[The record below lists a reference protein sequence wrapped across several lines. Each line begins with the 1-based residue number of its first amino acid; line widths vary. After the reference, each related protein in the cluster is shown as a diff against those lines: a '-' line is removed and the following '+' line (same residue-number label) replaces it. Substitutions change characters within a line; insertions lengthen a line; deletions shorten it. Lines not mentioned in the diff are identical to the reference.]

1 MNDFVL
7 DAYAARSCPVKT
19 QNAFLPGLDRPE
31 LDESLQELF
40 AGGSAFKADVLRR
53 IIDSSD
59 SAVDCRALRD
69 QPHDVQVAAT
79 LAAMADGVSL
89 IVGGLLPLDRQ
100 GHRSGRADLWVRG
113 EDAEDGSPGYHPV
126 MVKLHRMLERQTPGP
141 SHEPFP
147 ISSLADPALAHAV
160 PVPGRALRLAS
171 REPDLLQLAHYWRLL
186 GAAGRAARGVPYGGI
201 VGTDQ
206 VPQLANGLGVSW
218 VRLDV
223 KQIRTFSRTAAS
235 GWTKRSAL
243 ERYDHEHGFRVKVA
257 SVAQRQTGS
266 PDDPPLVVMP
276 IRIRE
281 CDRCVWWQT
290 CLPQLGD
297 DDLSLRIAKSP
308 LDVREIA
315 VLRRLGVSTLT
326 DLASVEL
333 ESLLPAYMPEVAHRP
348 GGEERLRIA
357 AHRAKLMVSGVDLE
371 LVSDDPFDVPSAD
384 IEIDFDIETSADDH
398 VYLWGFLVTDTR
410 TDEPPHYVAF
420 SDFSELTESA
430 ERRLASE
437 ALTWLRD
444 LATSS
449 DASVRVF
456 HYSRYEVLRIQR
468 LAEAFPREP
477 FLWASRFAE
486 EAFFDLFE
494 VMRSHF
500 FGTYGLGLKQVA
512 HAGSGFSWRDDNPG
526 GLNSQSWFAD
536 AVHAESETTRAE
548 LTQRVLDYNEDDVR
562 ATYALRQWLRD
573 GAPQSADLPTP

>member
-40 AGGSAFKADVLRR
+40 AGGASFKADVLRL
-53 IIDSSD
+53 IIDS
-59 SAVDCRALRD
+59 AHGVVDCRALRD

-79 LAAMADGVSL
+79 LAAMADGVQV

-113 EDAEDGSPGYHPV
+113 DDAQDGGPGYQPV

-147 ISSLADPALAHAV
+147 ISALDDPSRAHALE
-160 PVPGRALRLAS
+160 VPGRALRLAS
-171 REPDLLQLAHYWRLL
+171 READLLQLAHYWRLL
-186 GAAGRAARGVPYGGI
+186 GAAGRTSSGTPYGGI
-201 VGTDQ
+201 IGSDQ
-206 VPQLANGLGVSW
+206 IPQLGNGLGIAW
-218 VRLDV
+218 VRLDA
-223 KQIRTFSRTAAS
+223 KQIRTFSRTAAT

-257 SVAQRQTGS
+257 TVAQRQTGS

-276 IRIRE
+276 IRVRE

-290 CLPQLGD
+290 CLPKLGD

-333 ESLLPAYMPEVAHRP
+333 ETLLPAYIPEVAHRP

-357 AHRAKLMVSGVDLE
+357 AHRAKLMVSGVELE
-371 LVSDDPFDVPSAD
+371 RLDDSPIDVPRAD

-398 VYLWGFLVTDTR
+398 VYLWGFLVKDTR
-410 TDEPPHYVAF
+410 TDDEPLYVAF
-420 SDFSELTESA
+420 SDFSELTDSA
-430 ERRLASE
+430 ERRLADE

-444 LATSS
+444 LVETSG
-449 DASVRVF
+449 ASVRVF

-468 LAEAFPREP
+468 LADAFGRDP
-477 FLWASRFAE
+477 FAWASRFAD

-494 VMRSHF
+494 VVRRHF

-512 HAGSGFSWRDDNPG
+512 HSGSGFSWRDDTPG

-536 AVHAESETTRAE
+536 AVHAETDAARAE

-573 GAPQSADLPTP
+573 GAPQSAD

>member
-1 MNDFVL
+1 VNDFVL

-31 LDESLQELF
+31 PDESLQELF
-40 AGGSAFKADVLRR
+40 AGGSTFKADVLRR
-53 IIDSSD
+53 IIDT
-59 SAVDCRALRD
+59 AGQVVDCRALRD
-69 QPHDVQVAAT
+69 QPYDVQVAAT
-79 LAAMADGVSL
+79 LAAMADGVPV
-89 IVGGLLPLDRQ
+89 IVGGLLPLDRH

-113 EDAEDGSPGYHPV
+113 DDAEDGGPGYHPV

-141 SHEPFP
+141 SHEAFP
-147 ISSLADPALAHAV
+147 ISALSDPSRAQALA
-160 PVPGRALRLAS
+160 VPGRALRLAS
-171 REPDLLQLAHYWRLL
+171 REPDLLQLGHYWRLL
-186 GAAGRAARGVPYGGI
+186 GAAGRAASGTPYGGI
-201 VGTDQ
+201 IGSDQ
-206 VPQLANGLGVSW
+206 ISQLGNGLGVAW
-218 VRLDV
+218 VRLDA

-276 IRIRE
+276 IRVRE

-290 CLPQLGD
+290 CLPRLGD

-326 DLASVEL
+326 DLASVDL
-333 ESLLPAYMPEVAHRP
+333 DALLLSYIPEVAHRP

-371 LVSDDPFDVPSAD
+371 RVSDDPIDVPRAD
-384 IEIDFDIETSADDH
+384 IEVDFDIETSADDH
-398 VYLWGFLVTDTR
+398 VYLWGFLVKDTR
-410 TDEPPHYVAF
+410 TDDPPEYVAF
-420 SDFSELTESA
+420 SDFSELTDSA
-430 ERRLASE
+430 ERRLADE
-437 ALTWLRD
+437 ALTWLQN
-444 LATSS
+444 LVKTSG
-449 DASVRVF
+449 ASVRVF

-468 LAEAFPREP
+468 LADAFGRDPY
-477 FLWASRFAE
+477 LWASRFAD

-494 VMRSHF
+494 VVRSHF

-512 HAGSGFSWRDDNPG
+512 HSGSGFSWRDDNPG

-536 AVHAESETTRAE
+536 AVHAETDAVRAE

-573 GAPQSADLPTP
+573 GAPSAAR

>member
-1 MNDFVL
+1 VNDFVL

-31 LDESLQELF
+31 PDESLQELF
-40 AGGSAFKADVLRR
+40 AGGSAFKSDVLRR
-53 IIDSSD
+53 LIDG
-59 SAVDCRALRD
+59 AERVVDCRALRD
-69 QPHDVQVAAT
+69 QPHDVQAAAT
-79 LAAMADGVSL
+79 LSAMADGVPV
-89 IVGGLLPLDRQ
+89 IVGGLLPLDRH
-100 GHRSGRADLWVRG
+100 GHRSGRADVWIRG
-113 EDAEDGSPGYHPV
+113 DDAEDGGPGYHPV

-147 ISSLADPALAHAV
+147 ISSLTDPSRARALAIS
-160 PVPGRALRLAS
+160 GQALRLAS

-186 GAAGRAARGVPYGGI
+186 GAARRAASGIPYGGI
-201 VGTDQ
+201 IGSDQ
-206 VPQLANGLGVSW
+206 VSQLGNGLGVAW
-218 VRLDV
+218 VRLDA

-243 ERYDHEHGFRVKVA
+243 ERYDHEHAFRVKVA
-257 SVAQRQTGS
+257 TVAQRQTGS

-276 IRIRE
+276 IRVRE

-290 CLPQLGD
+290 CLPKLGD

-333 ESLLPAYMPEVAHRP
+333 DSLLPSYIPEVAHRP

-357 AHRAKLMVSGVDLE
+357 AHRAKLMVSGVELE
-371 LVSDDPFDVPSAD
+371 RLTDGSIEVPRAD

-410 TDEPPHYVAF
+410 TDEPPRYIAF
-420 SDFSELTESA
+420 SDFSELTDSA
-430 ERRLASE
+430 ERRLADE
-437 ALTWLRD
+437 ALSWLHN
-444 LATSS
+444 LVTTSG
-449 DASVRVF
+449 ASVRIY

-468 LAEAFPREP
+468 LAEAFSRDP
-477 FLWASRFAE
+477 FTWASRFAD

-494 VMRSHF
+494 VIRSHF

-536 AVHAESETTRAE
+536 AVHAETEAVRAE

-562 ATYALRQWLRD
+562 ATYALRRWLRD
-573 GAPQSADLPTP
+573 GAPQAAG

>member
-40 AGGSAFKADVLRR
+40 AGGSAFKSDVLRR
-53 IIDSSD
+53 LIDG
-59 SAVDCRALRD
+59 AERVVDCRALRD
-69 QPHDVQVAAT
+69 QPHDVQAAAT
-79 LAAMADGVSL
+79 LAAMADGVPVI
-89 IVGGLLPLDRQ
+89 IVGLLPLDRH
-100 GHRSGRADLWVRG
+100 GHRSGRADVWIRG
-113 EDAEDGSPGYHPV
+113 DDAEDGGPGYHPV

-147 ISSLADPALAHAV
+147 ISSLSDPSRARALAI
-160 PVPGRALRLAS
+160 PGRALRLAS

-186 GAAGRAARGVPYGGI
+186 GAAGRAATGIPYGGI
-201 VGTDQ
+201 IGSDQ
-206 VPQLANGLGVSW
+206 ISQLGNGLGVAW
-218 VRLDV
+218 VRLDA

-243 ERYDHEHGFRVKVA
+243 ERYDHEHTFRVKVA
-257 SVAQRQTGS
+257 TVAQRQTGS

-276 IRIRE
+276 IRVRE

-290 CLPQLGD
+290 CLPKLGD

-333 ESLLPAYMPEVAHRP
+333 ESLLPSYIPEVAHRP

-357 AHRAKLMVSGVDLE
+357 AHRAKLMVAGVELE
-371 LVSDDPFDVPSAD
+371 RLSDDSIEVPRAD

-410 TDEPPHYVAF
+410 TDEPPRYVAF
-420 SDFSELTESA
+420 SDFSELTDSA
-430 ERRLASE
+430 ERRLADE
-437 ALTWLRD
+437 ALSWLHH
-444 LATSS
+444 LVTTSG
-449 DASVRVF
+449 ASVRVF

-468 LAEAFPREP
+468 LAEAFGRDP
-477 FLWASRFAE
+477 FTWASRFAD

-494 VMRSHF
+494 VVRAHF

-536 AVHAESETTRAE
+536 AVHAETEAVREE

-562 ATYALRQWLRD
+562 ATYALRRWLRD
-573 GAPQSADLPTP
+573 GAPHTGD

>member
-40 AGGSAFKADVLRR
+40 AGGSAFKSDVLRR
-53 IIDSSD
+53 LIDG
-59 SAVDCRALRD
+59 AERVVDCRALRD
-69 QPHDVQVAAT
+69 QPHDVQAQTT
-79 LAAMADGVSL
+79 LAAMADGVPV
-89 IVGGLLPLDRQ
+89 IIGGLLPLDRH
-100 GHRSGRADLWVRG
+100 GHRSGRADVWIRG
-113 EDAEDGSPGYHPV
+113 DDAEDGGPGYLPV

-147 ISSLADPALAHAV
+147 ISSLSDPSKGRALAI
-160 PVPGRALRLAS
+160 PGRALRLAS
-171 REPDLLQLAHYWRLL
+171 READLLQLAHYWRLL
-186 GAAGRAARGVPYGGI
+186 GAAGRAASGIPYGGI
-201 VGTDQ
+201 IGSDQ
-206 VPQLANGLGVSW
+206 ISQLGNGLGVAW
-218 VRLDV
+218 VRLDA

-243 ERYDHEHGFRVKVA
+243 ERYDHEHTFRVKVA
-257 SVAQRQTGS
+257 TVAQRQTGS

-276 IRIRE
+276 IRVRE

-290 CLPQLGD
+290 CLPKLGD

-333 ESLLPAYMPEVAHRP
+333 DALLPSYIPEVAHRP

-357 AHRAKLMVSGVDLE
+357 AHRAKLMVAGIELE
-371 LVSDDPFDVPSAD
+371 RLSDDSIEVPGAD

-410 TDEPPHYVAF
+410 TDEPPRYVAF
-420 SDFSELTESA
+420 AEFSELTDSA
-430 ERRLASE
+430 ERRLADE
-437 ALTWLRD
+437 ALSWLHH
-444 LATSS
+444 LVTTCG
-449 DASVRVF
+449 ASVRVY

-468 LAEAFPREP
+468 LAEAFGRDP
-477 FLWASRFAE
+477 FTWASRFAD

-494 VMRSHF
+494 VVRGNF

-536 AVHAESETTRAE
+536 AVHAETEAVRAE

-562 ATYALRQWLRD
+562 ATYALRRWLRD
-573 GAPQSADLPTP
+573 GAPQTAD

>member
-1 MNDFVL
+1 VNDFVL

-31 LDESLQELF
+31 PDESLQELF

-53 IIDSSD
+53 VIDGSERV
-59 SAVDCRALRD
+59 VDCRALRD
-69 QPHDVQVAAT
+69 QSHDVQVAAT
-79 LAAMADGVSL
+79 LAAMADGVPV

-113 EDAEDGSPGYHPV
+113 DDAEDGGSGYHPV
-126 MVKLHRMLERQTPGP
+126 MVKRHRMLERQTPGP

-147 ISSLADPALAHAV
+147 VSALSDPSLAHALD
-160 PVPGRALRLAS
+160 VPGRALRLAS
-171 REPDLLQLAHYWRLL
+171 READLLQLAHYWRLL
-186 GAAGRAARGVPYGGI
+186 GATGRAAIGTPYGGI
-201 VGTDQ
+201 IGSDQ
-206 VPQLANGLGVSW
+206 ISQLGNGLGIAW
-218 VRLDV
+218 VRLDA
-223 KQIRTFSRTAAS
+223 KQIRTFSRTAAT

-257 SVAQRQTGS
+257 AVAQRHTGS

-276 IRIRE
+276 IRVRE

-290 CLPQLGD
+290 CLPKLGD
-297 DDLSLRIAKSP
+297 DDLSLRIEKSP

-333 ESLLPAYMPEVAHRP
+333 ESLLPSYIPEVAHRP

-357 AHRAKLMVSGVDLE
+357 AHRARLMVSGIELE
-371 LVSDDPFDVPSAD
+371 RVTDEPIDVPRAD

-398 VYLWGFLVTDTR
+398 VYLWGFLVKDTR
-410 TDEPPHYVAF
+410 TDDPPRYVAF
-420 SDFSELTESA
+420 SDFSELTDSA
-430 ERRLASE
+430 ERRLADD

-444 LATSS
+444 LVQTSNAT
-449 DASVRVF
+449 VRVF

-468 LAEAFPREP
+468 LAEAFGREP
-477 FLWASRFAE
+477 FLWANRFAD

-494 VMRSHF
+494 VVRSHF

-512 HAGSGFSWRDDNPG
+512 HSGSGFSWRDDNPG

-536 AVHAESETTRAE
+536 AVHAETEAVRAE

-573 GAPQSADLPTP
+573 GAPQTAG

>member
-1 MNDFVL
+1 VNDFVL

-40 AGGSAFKADVLRR
+40 AGGSAFKSDVLRR
-53 IIDSSD
+53 LIDG
-59 SAVDCRALRD
+59 AERVVDCRALRD
-69 QPHDVQVAAT
+69 QPHDVQAAAT
-79 LAAMADGVSL
+79 LAAMADGVPV
-89 IVGGLLPLDRQ
+89 IIGGLLPIDRH
-100 GHRSGRADLWVRG
+100 GHRSGRADVWIRG
-113 EDAEDGSPGYHPV
+113 DDAEDGGPGYHPV

-147 ISSLADPALAHAV
+147 ISSLSDPSRARALAI
-160 PVPGRALRLAS
+160 PGRALRLAS

-186 GAAGRAARGVPYGGI
+186 GAAGRAATGIPYGGI
-201 VGTDQ
+201 IGSDQ
-206 VPQLANGLGVSW
+206 ISQLGNGLGVAW
-218 VRLDV
+218 VRLDA

-243 ERYDHEHGFRVKVA
+243 ERYDHEHTFRVKVA
-257 SVAQRQTGS
+257 TVAQRQTGS

-276 IRIRE
+276 IRVRE

-290 CLPQLGD
+290 CLPKLGD

-333 ESLLPAYMPEVAHRP
+333 ESLLPSYIPEVAHRP

-357 AHRAKLMVSGVDLE
+357 AHRAKLMVAGVELE
-371 LVSDDPFDVPSAD
+371 RLSDDSIEVPRAD

-410 TDEPPHYVAF
+410 TDEPPRYVAF
-420 SDFSELTESA
+420 SDFSELTDSA
-430 ERRLASE
+430 ERRLADE
-437 ALTWLRD
+437 ALSWLHH
-444 LATSS
+444 LVTTSG
-449 DASVRVF
+449 ASVRVF

-468 LAEAFPREP
+468 LAEAFGRDP
-477 FLWASRFAE
+477 FTWASRFAD

-494 VMRSHF
+494 VVRAHF

-536 AVHAESETTRAE
+536 AVHAETEAVREE

-562 ATYALRQWLRD
+562 ATYALRRWLRD
-573 GAPQSADLPTP
+573 GAPHTGD

>member
-1 MNDFVL
+1 VNDFVL

-40 AGGSAFKADVLRR
+40 AGGSAFKSDVLRR
-53 IIDSSD
+53 IID
-59 SAVDCRALRD
+59 AAGQVVDCRALRD
-69 QPHDVQVAAT
+69 QPHDVQVGAT
-79 LAAMADGVSL
+79 LAAMADGVPV
-89 IVGGLLPLDRQ
+89 IVGGLLPLDRH

-113 EDAEDGSPGYHPV
+113 DEAEDGGPGYHPV

-141 SHEPFP
+141 AHEAFP
-147 ISSLADPALAHAV
+147 ISALSDPSRAQALA
-160 PVPGRALRLAS
+160 VPGRALRLAS

-186 GAAGRAARGVPYGGI
+186 GAAGRAASGTPYGGI
-201 VGTDQ
+201 IGSDQ
-206 VPQLANGLGVSW
+206 ISQLGNGLGIAW
-218 VRLDV
+218 VRLDA
-223 KQIRTFSRTAAS
+223 KQLRTFSRTAAS

-257 SVAQRQTGS
+257 TVAQRQTGA

-276 IRIRE
+276 IRVRE

-290 CLPQLGD
+290 CLPKLGD

-333 ESLLPAYMPEVAHRP
+333 DELLPSYIPEVAHRP

-371 LVSDDPFDVPSAD
+371 RISDDPIVVPRSD

-410 TDEPPHYVAF
+410 TDDPPRYVSF
-420 SDFSELTESA
+420 SDFSELTDAA
-430 ERRLASE
+430 ERRLADE
-437 ALTWLRD
+437 ALTWLHD
-444 LATSS
+444 IVTDSGTS
-449 DASVRVF
+449 VGVF

-468 LAEAFPREP
+468 LADAFGRDPY
-477 FLWASRFAE
+477 LWASRFAD

-494 VMRSHF
+494 VVRSHF

-512 HAGSGFSWRDDNPG
+512 HSGSGFSWRDDNPG

-536 AVHAESETTRAE
+536 AVHAETDAVRAE

-562 ATYALRQWLRD
+562 ATYALRKWLRD
-573 GAPQSADLPTP
+573 GARPTTG

>member
-1 MNDFVL
+1 MTEFVL

-31 LDESLQELF
+31 LDESLLELF
-40 AGGSAFKADVLRR
+40 AGGAAFKADVLRQVVE
-53 IIDSSD
+53 
-59 SAVDCRALRD
+59 SAPQVVDCRALRD
-69 QPHDVQVAAT
+69 TSHDVQVAAT
-79 LAAMADGVSL
+79 LAAMADGVPV
-89 IVGGLLPLDRQ
+89 IVSGMLPLDLR

-113 EDAEDGSPGYHPV
+113 ENAPDGGPGYLPV

-141 SHEPFP
+141 THEPFSVSP
-147 ISSLADPALAHAV
+147 LGTPFRTDAV
-160 PVPGRALRLAS
+160 AVPGRALRVAS

-186 GAAGRAARGVPYGGI
+186 QAAGRASTGTPWAGVIGG
-201 VGTDQ
+201 DQ
-206 VPQLANGLGVSW
+206 VPQLGNGLGVAW
-218 VRLDV
+218 VRLDA
-223 KQIRTFSRTAAS
+223 KQIRTFSRTSAT

-276 IRIRE
+276 IRVRE

-315 VLRRLGVSTLT
+315 VLRRLGISTLT
-326 DLASVEL
+326 DLASVDL
-333 ESLLPAYMPEVAHRP
+333 DALLPSYLPEVAHRP

-357 AHRAKLMVSGVDLE
+357 AHRAQLMVCGVELE
-371 LVSDDPFDVPSAD
+371 RVDDEPIEVPRAD

-410 TDEPPHYVAF
+410 TDEEPTYVAF

-430 ERRLASE
+430 ERRLADE
-437 ALTWLRD
+437 ALSWLRD
-444 LATSS
+444 LVESCGT
-449 DASVRVF
+449 SVRVF

-468 LAEAFPREP
+468 LADSYGREP
-477 FLWASRFAE
+477 FLWAARLTQ

-494 VMRSHF
+494 VMRAHF
-500 FGTYGLGLKQVA
+500 FGAYGLGLKQVA
-512 HAGSGFSWRDDNPG
+512 HSGSGFSWRDDNPG

-536 AVHAESETTRAE
+536 AVHADTEAARAE

-562 ATYALRQWLRD
+562 ATYALRAWLRS
-573 GAPQSADLPTP
+573 GAPRR

>member
-31 LDESLQELF
+31 PDESLQELF
-40 AGGSAFKADVLRR
+40 AGGSAFKSDVLRR
-53 IIDSSD
+53 LIDG
-59 SAVDCRALRD
+59 AERVVDCRALRD
-69 QPHDVQVAAT
+69 QPHDVQAAAT
-79 LAAMADGVSL
+79 LSAMADGVPV
-89 IVGGLLPLDRQ
+89 IVGGLLPLDRH
-100 GHRSGRADLWVRG
+100 GHRSGRADVWIRG
-113 EDAEDGSPGYHPV
+113 DDAEDGGPGYHPV

-147 ISSLADPALAHAV
+147 ISSLTDPSRARALAIS
-160 PVPGRALRLAS
+160 GQALRLAS

-186 GAAGRAARGVPYGGI
+186 GAARRAASGIPYGGI
-201 VGTDQ
+201 IGSDQ
-206 VPQLANGLGVSW
+206 VSQLGNGLGVAW
-218 VRLDV
+218 VRLDA

-243 ERYDHEHGFRVKVA
+243 ERYDHEHAFRVKVA
-257 SVAQRQTGS
+257 TVAQRQTGS

-276 IRIRE
+276 IRVRE

-290 CLPQLGD
+290 CLPKLGD

-333 ESLLPAYMPEVAHRP
+333 DSLLPSYIPEVAHRP

-357 AHRAKLMVSGVDLE
+357 AHRAKLMVSGVELE
-371 LVSDDPFDVPSAD
+371 RLTDGSIEVPRAD

-410 TDEPPHYVAF
+410 TDEPPRYIAF
-420 SDFSELTESA
+420 SDFSELTDSA
-430 ERRLASE
+430 ERRLADE
-437 ALTWLRD
+437 ALSWLHN
-444 LATSS
+444 LVTTSG
-449 DASVRVF
+449 ASVRIY

-468 LAEAFPREP
+468 LAEAFSRDP
-477 FLWASRFAE
+477 FTWASRFAD

-494 VMRSHF
+494 VIRSHF

-536 AVHAESETTRAE
+536 AVHAETEAVRAE

-562 ATYALRQWLRD
+562 ATYALRRWLRD
-573 GAPQSADLPTP
+573 GAPQAAG

>member
-1 MNDFVL
+1 VTEFVL

-31 LDESLQELF
+31 LDESLLELF
-40 AGGSAFKADVLRR
+40 AGGAAFKAEVLRQVVE
-53 IIDSSD
+53 SSPHV
-59 SAVDCRALRD
+59 VDCRALRD
-69 QPHDVQVAAT
+69 TPHDVQVSAT
-79 LAAMADGVSL
+79 LAAMADGVPV
-89 IVGGLLPLDRQ
+89 IVGGMLPLDLH

-113 EDAEDGSPGYHPV
+113 EDAPDGGPGYLPV

-141 SHEPFP
+141 MHEPFP
-147 ISSLADPALAHAV
+147 VSPLEKPFRADAV
-160 PVPGRALRLAS
+160 AVPGRALRVAS

-186 GAAGRAARGVPYGGI
+186 QAASRASAGTPWAGVIGG
-201 VGTDQ
+201 DQ
-206 VPQLANGLGVSW
+206 VPQLGNGLGVAW
-218 VRLDV
+218 VRLDA
-223 KQIRTFSRTAAS
+223 KQIRTFSRTSAT
-235 GWTKRSAL
+235 GWTKRSPL

-257 SVAQRQTGS
+257 TVAQRQTGS

-276 IRIRE
+276 IRVRE

-315 VLRRLGVSTLT
+315 VLRRLGISTLT
-326 DLASVEL
+326 DLASVDL
-333 ESLLPAYMPEVAHRP
+333 DALLPSYLPEVAHRP

-357 AHRAKLMVSGVDLE
+357 AHRAKLMVCGVDLE
-371 LVSDDPFDVPSAD
+371 RVDDEPIDVPRAD

-410 TDEPPHYVAF
+410 TGEEPTYVAF

-430 ERRLASE
+430 ERRLADE
-437 ALTWLRD
+437 ALSWLRD
-444 LATSS
+444 LVESCGT
-449 DASVRVF
+449 SVRVF

-468 LAEAFPREP
+468 LADSYGREP
-477 FLWASRFAE
+477 FLWAARLAQ

-494 VMRSHF
+494 VMRAHF

-512 HAGSGFSWRDDNPG
+512 HSGSGFSWRDDNPG

-536 AVHAESETTRAE
+536 AVHAETEAARAE

-562 ATYALRQWLRD
+562 ATYALRAWLRD
-573 GAPQSADLPTP
+573 GAPRP

>member
-1 MNDFVL
+1 VNDFVL

-40 AGGSAFKADVLRR
+40 AGGSAFKSDVLRR
-53 IIDSSD
+53 LIDG
-59 SAVDCRALRD
+59 AERVVDCRALRD
-69 QPHDVQVAAT
+69 QPHDVQAAAT
-79 LAAMADGVSL
+79 LAAMADGVPV
-89 IVGGLLPLDRQ
+89 IIGGLLPLDRH
-100 GHRSGRADLWVRG
+100 GHRSGRADVWIRG
-113 EDAEDGSPGYHPV
+113 DDAEDGGPGYHPV

-147 ISSLADPALAHAV
+147 ISSLSDPSRARALAI
-160 PVPGRALRLAS
+160 PGRALRLAS

-186 GAAGRAARGVPYGGI
+186 GAAGRAATGIPYGGI
-201 VGTDQ
+201 IGSDQ
-206 VPQLANGLGVSW
+206 ISQLGNGLGVAW
-218 VRLDV
+218 VRLDA

-243 ERYDHEHGFRVKVA
+243 ERYDHEHTFRVKVA
-257 SVAQRQTGS
+257 TVAQRQTGS

-276 IRIRE
+276 IRVRE

-290 CLPQLGD
+290 CLPKLGD

-333 ESLLPAYMPEVAHRP
+333 ESLLPSYIPEVAHRP

-357 AHRAKLMVSGVDLE
+357 AHRAKLMVAGVELE
-371 LVSDDPFDVPSAD
+371 RLSDDSIEVPRAD

-410 TDEPPHYVAF
+410 TDEPPRYVAF
-420 SDFSELTESA
+420 SDFSELTDSA
-430 ERRLASE
+430 ERRLADE
-437 ALTWLRD
+437 ALSWLHH
-444 LATSS
+444 LVTTSG
-449 DASVRVF
+449 ASVRVF

-468 LAEAFPREP
+468 LAEAFGRDP
-477 FLWASRFAE
+477 FTWASRFAD

-494 VMRSHF
+494 VVRAHF

-536 AVHAESETTRAE
+536 AVHAETEAVREE

-562 ATYALRQWLRD
+562 ATYALRRWLRD
-573 GAPQSADLPTP
+573 GAPHTGD

>member
-1 MNDFVL
+1 VNDFVL

-53 IIDSSD
+53 VIDGSSTV
-59 SAVDCRALRD
+59 VDCRALRD
-69 QPHDVQVAAT
+69 QPYDVQVAAT
-79 LAAMADGVSL
+79 LAAMADGVPV
-89 IVGGLLPLDRQ
+89 IVGGLLPLDRA

-113 EDAEDGSPGYHPV
+113 EAAEDGGPGYHPV

-141 SHEPFP
+141 SHEAFP
-147 ISSLADPALAHAV
+147 ISSLDDPSLAHALA
-160 PVPGRALRLAS
+160 VPGRALRLAS

-186 GAAGRAARGVPYGGI
+186 GAAGRAAAGTPYGGI
-201 VGTDQ
+201 IGSDQ
-206 VPQLANGLGVSW
+206 ISQLGNGLGLAW
-218 VRLDV
+218 VRLDA
-223 KQIRTFSRTAAS
+223 KQIRTFSRTAAT

-257 SVAQRQTGS
+257 TVAQRQTGG
-266 PDDPPLVVMP
+266 PEDPPLVVMP
-276 IRIRE
+276 IRVRE

-290 CLPQLGD
+290 CLPKLGD

-333 ESLLPAYMPEVAHRP
+333 DDLLPSYIPEVAHRP

-357 AHRAKLMVSGVDLE
+357 AHRAKLMVSGVELE
-371 LVSDDPFDVPSAD
+371 RVDDEPIDVPRAD

-398 VYLWGFLVTDTR
+398 VYLWGFLLKDTR
-410 TDEPPHYVAF
+410 TDDEPEYVAF
-420 SDFSELTESA
+420 SDFSELTDSA
-430 ERRLASE
+430 ERRLADE
-437 ALTWLRD
+437 ALTWLQE
-444 LATSS
+444 LVTTSG
-449 DASVRVF
+449 ASVRVF

-468 LAEAFPREP
+468 LADAFGREP
-477 FLWASRFAE
+477 YLWARRFAD

-494 VMRSHF
+494 VVRSHF

-536 AVHAESETTRAE
+536 AVHAETDAVRAE

-573 GAPQSADLPTP
+573 GAPQTAG

>member
-31 LDESLQELF
+31 PDESLQELF
-40 AGGSAFKADVLRR
+40 AGGSAFKTDVLRQ
-53 IIDSSD
+53 IIDT
-59 SAVDCRALRD
+59 AGQVVDCRALRD

-79 LAAMADGVSL
+79 LAAMADGVPV
-89 IVGGLLPLDRQ
+89 IVGGLLPLDSQ

-113 EDAEDGSPGYHPV
+113 EDAEDGGPGYHPV

-147 ISSLADPALAHAV
+147 ISALSDPSLAHALA
-160 PVPGRALRLAS
+160 VPGRALRLAS

-186 GAAGRAARGVPYGGI
+186 GAAGRAASATPYGGI
-201 VGTDQ
+201 IGSDQ
-206 VPQLANGLGVSW
+206 IPPLGNGLGVSW
-218 VRLDV
+218 VRLDA
-223 KQIRTFSRTAAS
+223 KQVRTFSRTAAS

-243 ERYDHEHGFRVKVA
+243 ERYDHEHTFRIKVA
-257 SVAQRQTGS
+257 TVAQRQTGS

-276 IRIRE
+276 IRVRE

-357 AHRAKLMVSGVDLE
+357 AHRARLMVSGVDLE
-371 LVSDDPFDVPSAD
+371 RVTDDPIDVPRAD

-398 VYLWGFLVTDTR
+398 VYLWGFLVHDTR
-410 TDEPPHYVAF
+410 TGEAPEYVAF
-420 SDFSELTESA
+420 SDFSELTDSA
-430 ERRLASE
+430 ERRLADE
-437 ALTWLRD
+437 ALTWLHD
-444 LATSS
+444 LVTNSG
-449 DASVRVF
+449 ASVRVF

-468 LAEAFPREP
+468 LAEAFGRDP
-477 FLWASRFAE
+477 FLWSRSFAD
-486 EAFFDLFE
+486 EAFFDLFD
-494 VMRSHF
+494 VVRHHF

-512 HAGSGFSWRDDNPG
+512 HSGSGFSWRDDNPG

-536 AVHAESETTRAE
+536 AVHAETDAVRAE

-562 ATYALRQWLRD
+562 ATFALRQWLRD
-573 GAPQSADLPTP
+573 GAPQAAR